1 MNTLRLA
8 CTRGAS
14 LVQLGVMQRG
24 AHAGGQPCPP
34 FRALVAARPRSLVCV
49 AASQKT
55 QQTQQTQPKLTS
67 AEKNALRTK
76 SQQKN
81 DSLVVVNCGAK
92 GLSEP
97 FLESLYDA
105 LQRNQLVKVRM
116 GCSRQEKK
124 DKEVDIARR
133 LDCVLIHSIG
143 STSIFFRQKGLS
155 KPPGLAGSVSIGEDG
170 SNVADVATRKKS
182 DGDRIRE
189 SKAVDGRPEFKVVGH
204 SS

>member
-1 MNTLRLA
+1 MNTFRLA

-14 LVQLGVMQRG
+14 LIEHRAMQHG
-24 AHAGGQPCPP
+24 AHAVRP
-34 FRALVAARPRSLVCV
+34 FRPLVAARPRPLVCL

-55 QQTQQTQPKLTS
+55 QQTQPKLTG
-67 AEKNALRTK
+67 AEKSALRTK
-76 SQQKN
+76 SQQQN

-124 DKEVDIARR
+124 DKEMDIAQR

-155 KPPGLAGSVSIGEDG
+155 KPPGLAGSGGIEQEGSSGEDG
-170 SNVADVATRKKS
+170 TARKKS
-182 DGDRIRE
+182 REDRIGE
-189 SKAVDGRPEFKVVGH
+189 AKAAAAARPEEFKVVG
-204 SS
+204 